1 MRYHVLIEHNE
12 AGKFVAVVPA
22 LPGRNSEGRE
32 RGVASANIQKAGTAY
47 LESVAAHG
55 EPNR

>member
-12 AGKFVAVVPA
+12 TGKFVAVAPA
-22 LPGRNSEGRE
+22 LPGRSSEGRE
-32 RGVASANIQKAGTAY
+32 RGVASANIQKASNAH
-47 LESVAAHG
+47 LENPAAHG